1 MSRTRILSIDG
12 GGIKGIVPAVVLLHL
27 EKLLKQLSNNQNSRI
42 HDYFDLFSGAST
54 GAIIIAGLLSPDKNN
69 RPKYSPEEILDLY
82 LENGHIIFNSSL
94 FQEIKSVSGIV
105 NVKYDPDGLESV
117 FEKYFGKSELK
128 GLLKPSLIPVYDL
141 SRGKNYFFRQQKALT
156 SPRHNFYV
164 KDLLRGATSALS
176 YFPPAQIS
184 TVNGLEHR
192 CFIDGGVFANNPA
205 LSAYAEFRYHNSQL
219 HAKDTMMLS
228 LGTGRKTTNLDCEV
242 TANWGAAEWLY
253 QGSYLTSNA
262 VASASDYQLNAVY
275 DNKPNYLRLDASFDD
290 EQSSSMDNTDK
301 EYLDYLISLGESIV
315 KEKQS
320 EINTFAEELI
330 KTGLKQNRV

>member
-12 GGIKGIVPAVVLLHL
+12 GVIKGIVPAVVLLHL
-27 EKLLKQLSNNQNSRI
+27 EKLLKQLSKNQNSRI

-69 RPKYSPEEILDLY
+69 HPKYSPEEILDLY
-82 LENGHIIFNSSL
+82 LENGHIIFNSSF

-105 NVKYDPDGLESV
+105 NVKYDPEGLESV

-128 GLLKPSLIPVYDL
+128 DLLKPSLIPVYDL

-184 TVNGLEHR
+184 TVNDREHR

-205 LSAYAEFRYHNSQL
+205 LSAYAEFRYHNSNL

-320 EINTFAEELI
+320 EINVFAEELI
-330 KTGLKQNRV
+330 KTD

>member
-1 MSRTRILSIDG
+1 MNKTRILSIDG

-27 EKLLKQLSNNQNSRI
+27 EKLLKQLSKNQNSRI

-82 LENGHIIFNSSL
+82 LENGHIIFNSSF

-105 NVKYDPDGLESV
+105 NVKYDPEGLESV

-141 SRGKNYFFRQQKALT
+141 SRGKNYFFRQQKALI

-184 TVNGLEHR
+184 TVNDREHR

-205 LSAYAEFRYHNSQL
+205 LSAYAEFRYHNSNL

-330 KTGLKQNRV
+330 SNSN

>member
-27 EKLLKQLSNNQNSRI
+27 EKLLQDLSNNPTSRI

-54 GAIIIAGLLSPDKNN
+54 GAIIIAGLLSPDNHN
-69 RPKYSPEEILDLY
+69 RPKYSSEEILNLY
-82 LENGHIIFNSSL
+82 LNNGQIIFNSSL

-105 NVKYDPDGLESV
+105 NVKYDPEGLESV

-128 GLLKPSLIPVYDL
+128 DLLKPSLIPVYDL

-156 SPRHNFYV
+156 SPRHNYYV
-164 KDLLRGATSALS
+164 KDLLRGATSALTF
-176 YFPPAQIS
+176 FPPSQIS
-184 TVNGLEHR
+184 TVNDQEHR

-205 LSAYAEFRYHNSQL
+205 LSAYAEFRYHNSKL

-228 LGTGRKTTNLDCEV
+228 LGTGRKTTNLDCKV

-262 VASASDYQLNAVY
+262 VSSASDYQLNAVY
-275 DNKPNYLRLDASFDD
+275 GNQSNYLRLDSTFDD
-290 EQSSSMDNTDK
+290 NQNSSMDNTDK
-301 EYLDYLISLGESIV
+301 DYLDYLISLGESIV
-315 KEKQS
+315 RDKRS

-330 KTGLKQNRV
+330 SNSN

>member
-27 EKLLKQLSNNQNSRI
+27 EKLLQDLSNNPSSRI

-54 GAIIIAGLLSPDKNN
+54 GAIIIAGLLSPDNHN
-69 RPKYSPEEILDLY
+69 RPKYSSEEILNLY
-82 LENGHIIFNSSL
+82 LNNGQIIFNSSL

-105 NVKYDPDGLESV
+105 NVKYDPEGLESV

-128 GLLKPSLIPVYDL
+128 DLLKPSLIPVYDL

-156 SPRHNFYV
+156 SPRHNYYV
-164 KDLLRGATSALS
+164 KDLLRGATSALT
-176 YFPPAQIS
+176 YFPPSQIS
-184 TVNGLEHR
+184 TVNDQEHR

-205 LSAYAEFRYHNSQL
+205 LSAYAEFRYHNSKL

-228 LGTGRKTTNLDCEV
+228 LGTGRKTTNLDCKV

-262 VASASDYQLNAVY
+262 VSSASDYQLNAVY
-275 DNKPNYLRLDASFDD
+275 GNQSNYLRLDSTFDD
-290 EQSSSMDNTDK
+290 NQNSSMDNTDK
-301 EYLDYLISLGESIV
+301 DYLDYLISLGESIV
-315 KEKQS
+315 RDKRS

-330 KTGLKQNRV
+330 SNSN

>member
-1 MSRTRILSIDG
+1 MNKTRILSIDG
-12 GGIKGIVPAVVLLHL
+12 GGIKGIVPAVILLHL
-27 EKLLKQLSNNQNSRI
+27 ENLLKQLSKNQNSRI

-69 RPKYSPEEILDLY
+69 RAKYSSEEILELY

-105 NVKYDPDGLESV
+105 NVKYDPEGLESI

-141 SRGKNYFFRQQKALT
+141 SRGKNYFFRQQKALI

-176 YFPPAQIS
+176 YFPPSQIS

-205 LSAYAEFRYHNSQL
+205 LSAYAEFRYHNSNL

-315 KEKQS
+315 RDKKS
-320 EINTFAEELI
+320 EIHAFAQELI
-330 KTGLKQNRV
+330 LNSK

>member
-1 MSRTRILSIDG
+1 MNKTRILSIDG

-27 EKLLKQLSNNQNSRI
+27 EKLLKQLSKNQNSRI

-69 RPKYSPEEILDLY
+69 RAKYSSEEILDLY

-105 NVKYDPDGLESV
+105 NVKYDPEGLESV

-128 GLLKPSLIPVYDL
+128 CLLKPSLIPVYDL
-141 SRGKNYFFRQQKALT
+141 SRGKNYFFRQQKALI

-205 LSAYAEFRYHNSQL
+205 LSAYAEFRYHNSNL

-320 EINTFAEELI
+320 DINTFAEELI
-330 KTGLKQNRV
+330 LNSK

>member
-1 MSRTRILSIDG
+1 MSRSRILSIDG

-27 EKLLKQLSNNQNSRI
+27 EKLLKQLSKNQNSRI

-54 GAIIIAGLLSPDKNN
+54 GAIIIAGLLSPNKNN

-82 LENGHIIFNSSL
+82 LENGHIIFNSSF

-105 NVKYDPDGLESV
+105 NVKYDPEGLEFV
-117 FEKYFGKSELK
+117 FEKYFCKSELK
-128 GLLKPSLIPVYDL
+128 SLLKPSLIPVYDL

-184 TVNGLEHR
+184 TVNDREHR

-205 LSAYAEFRYHNSQL
+205 LSAYAEFRYHNSNL

-330 KTGLKQNRV
+330 KTD

>member
-1 MSRTRILSIDG
+1 M
-12 GGIKGIVPAVVLLHL
+12 
-27 EKLLKQLSNNQNSRI
+27 
-42 HDYFDLFSGAST
+42 
-54 GAIIIAGLLSPDKNN
+54 
-69 RPKYSPEEILDLY
+69 
-82 LENGHIIFNSSL
+82 
-94 FQEIKSVSGIV
+94 
-105 NVKYDPDGLESV
+105 
-117 FEKYFGKSELK
+117 
-128 GLLKPSLIPVYDL
+128 
-141 SRGKNYFFRQQKALT
+141 
-156 SPRHNFYV
+156 

-176 YFPPAQIS
+176 YFPPSQIS

-205 LSAYAEFRYHNSQL
+205 LSAYAEFRYHNSNL

-315 KEKQS
+315 KDKQS
-320 EINTFAEELI
+320 EINSFAEKLI
-330 KTGLKQNRV
+330 SIQKYKKM

>member
-1 MSRTRILSIDG
+1 MNRTRILSIDG

-27 EKLLKQLSNNQNSRI
+27 EKILQHLSNNPHSRI

-54 GAIIIAGLLSPDKNN
+54 GAIIIAGLLSPDNNN
-69 RPKYSPEEILDLY
+69 RPKYSSKEILDLY
-82 LENGHIIFNSSL
+82 LENGQIIFNSSL

-105 NVKYDPDGLESV
+105 NVKYDSKGLESV

-128 GLLKPSLIPVYDL
+128 DLLKPSLIPVYDL
-141 SRGKNYFFRQQKALT
+141 SRGKNYFFRQQKALK

-164 KDLLRGATSALS
+164 KDLLRAATSALT

-184 TVNGLEHR
+184 TANNKEHR

-205 LSAYAEFRYHNSQL
+205 LSAYAEFRYHNSDL

-228 LGTGRKTTNLDCEV
+228 LGTGRQSTHLDCEI

-253 QGSYLTSNA
+253 QGSFMTSNA
-262 VASASDYQLNAVY
+262 ISSVSDYQLNAVY
-275 DNKPNYLRLDASFDD
+275 DSASNYLRLDTSFDD
-290 EQSSSMDNTDK
+290 SHSSSMDNTKK
-301 EYLDYLISLGESIV
+301 EYLDYLISLGESIA
-315 KEKQS
+315 S
-320 EINTFAEELI
+320 ERNTDIENFAQKLI
-330 KTGLKQNRV
+330 ENSN

>member
-27 EKLLKQLSNNQNSRI
+27 EKLLQDLSNNPSSRI

-54 GAIIIAGLLSPDKNN
+54 GAIIIAGLLSPDNHN
-69 RPKYSPEEILDLY
+69 RPKYSSEEILDLY
-82 LENGHIIFNSSL
+82 LNNGQIIFNSSL

-105 NVKYDPDGLESV
+105 NVKYDPEGLESV

-128 GLLKPSLIPVYDL
+128 DLLKPSLIPVYDL

-156 SPRHNFYV
+156 SPRHNYYV
-164 KDLLRGATSALS
+164 KDLLRGATSALTF
-176 YFPPAQIS
+176 FPPSQIS
-184 TVNGLEHR
+184 TVNDQEHR

-205 LSAYAEFRYHNSQL
+205 LSAYAEFRYHNSKL

-228 LGTGRKTTNLDCEV
+228 LGTGRKTTNLDCKV

-262 VASASDYQLNAVY
+262 VSSASDYQLNAVY
-275 DNKPNYLRLDASFDD
+275 GNHSNYLRLDSTFDD
-290 EQSSSMDNTDK
+290 NQNSSMDNTDK
-301 EYLDYLISLGESIV
+301 DYLDYLISLGESIV
-315 KEKQS
+315 RDKRS

-330 KTGLKQNRV
+330 SNSK

>member
-27 EKLLKQLSNNQNSRI
+27 EKLLQDLSNNPSSRI

-54 GAIIIAGLLSPDKNN
+54 GAIIIAGLLSPDNHN
-69 RPKYSPEEILDLY
+69 RPKYSSEEILNLY
-82 LENGHIIFNSSL
+82 LNNGQIIFNSSL

-105 NVKYDPDGLESV
+105 NVKYDPEGLESV

-128 GLLKPSLIPVYDL
+128 DLLKPSLIPVYDL

-156 SPRHNFYV
+156 SPRHNYYV
-164 KDLLRGATSALS
+164 KDLLRGATSALTF
-176 YFPPAQIS
+176 FPPSQIS
-184 TVNGLEHR
+184 TVNDQEHR

-205 LSAYAEFRYHNSQL
+205 LSAYAEFRYHNSKL

-228 LGTGRKTTNLDCEV
+228 LGTGRKTTNLDCKV

-262 VASASDYQLNAVY
+262 VSSASDYQLNAVY
-275 DNKPNYLRLDASFDD
+275 GNQSNYLRLDSTFDD
-290 EQSSSMDNTDK
+290 NQNSSMDNTDK
-301 EYLDYLISLGESIV
+301 DYLDYLISLGESIV
-315 KEKQS
+315 RDKRS

-330 KTGLKQNRV
+330 SNSN

>member
-27 EKLLKQLSNNQNSRI
+27 EKLLQDLSNNPSSRI

-54 GAIIIAGLLSPDKNN
+54 GAIIIAGLLSPDNHN
-69 RPKYSPEEILDLY
+69 RPKYSSEEILDLY
-82 LENGHIIFNSSL
+82 LNNGQIIFNSSL

-105 NVKYDPDGLESV
+105 NVKYDPEGLESV

-128 GLLKPSLIPVYDL
+128 DLLKPSLIPVYDL

-156 SPRHNFYV
+156 SPRHNYYV
-164 KDLLRGATSALS
+164 KDLLRGATSALTF
-176 YFPPAQIS
+176 FPPSQIS
-184 TVNGLEHR
+184 TVNDQEHR

-205 LSAYAEFRYHNSQL
+205 LSAYAEFRYHNSKL

-228 LGTGRKTTNLDCEV
+228 LGTGRKTTNLDCKV

-262 VASASDYQLNAVY
+262 VSSASDYQLNAVY
-275 DNKPNYLRLDASFDD
+275 GNQSNYLRLDSTFDD
-290 EQSSSMDNTDK
+290 NQNSSMDNTDK
-301 EYLDYLISLGESIV
+301 DYLDYLISLGESIV
-315 KEKQS
+315 RDNRS

-330 KTGLKQNRV
+330 SNSN

>member
-27 EKLLKQLSNNQNSRI
+27 EKLLQNLSSNPNSGI

-54 GAIIIAGLLSPDKNN
+54 GAIIIAGLLSPDTNN
-69 RPKYSPEEILDLY
+69 RPKYSSKEILDLY
-82 LENGHIIFNSSL
+82 LENGQIIFKSSL

-105 NVKYDPDGLESV
+105 NVKYDSEGLESV

-128 GLLKPSLIPVYDL
+128 DLLKPSLIPVYDL
-141 SRGKNYFFRQQKALT
+141 SRGKNYFFRQQKALI

-164 KDLLRGATSALS
+164 KDLLRGATSALT

-184 TVNGLEHR
+184 TVNDQKHH

-205 LSAYAEFRYHNSQL
+205 LSAYAEFRYHNSDF

-262 VASASDYQLNAVY
+262 VSSASDYQLNAVY
-275 DNKPNYLRLDASFDD
+275 DNNPNYLRLDSSFDD
-290 EQSSSMDNTDK
+290 NQSSSMDNTDK
-301 EYLDYLISLGESIV
+301 GYLDYLISLGETIV
-315 KEKQS
+315 RDKQS
-320 EINTFAEELI
+320 EINAFAEELI
-330 KTGLKQNRV
+330 SNSN

>member
-27 EKLLKQLSNNQNSRI
+27 EKLLKQLSKNQNSRI

-69 RPKYSPEEILDLY
+69 RPKYSPEEILYLY
-82 LENGHIIFNSSL
+82 LENGHIIFNSSF

-105 NVKYDPDGLESV
+105 NVKYDPEGLESV

-184 TVNGLEHR
+184 TVNDREHR

-205 LSAYAEFRYHNSQL
+205 LSAYAEFRYHNSNL

-315 KEKQS
+315 KDKQS
-320 EINTFAEELI
+320 EINAFAEELI
-330 KTGLKQNRV
+330 KTD

>member
-1 MSRTRILSIDG
+1 MNKTRILSIDG

-27 EKLLKQLSNNQNSRI
+27 ENLLKQLSKNQNSRI

-69 RPKYSPEEILDLY
+69 RAKYSSKEILDLY

-105 NVKYDPDGLESV
+105 NVKYDPEGLESI

-141 SRGKNYFFRQQKALT
+141 SRGKNYFFRQQKALI

-176 YFPPAQIS
+176 YFPPSQIS

-205 LSAYAEFRYHNSQL
+205 LSAYAEFRYHNSNL

-315 KEKQS
+315 KDKQS
-320 EINTFAEELI
+320 EINSFAEKLI
-330 KTGLKQNRV
+330 SIQNIEKM

>member
-27 EKLLKQLSNNQNSRI
+27 EKLLKHLSNNQNSRI
-42 HDYFDLFSGAST
+42 YDYFDLFSGAST
-54 GAIIIAGLLSPDKNN
+54 GAIIIAGLLSPDKDN

-330 KTGLKQNRV
+330 KTD

>member
-1 MSRTRILSIDG
+1 MSKTRILSIDG
-12 GGIKGIVPAVVLLHL
+12 GGIKGIVPAVVLLNL
-27 EKLLKQLSNNQNSRI
+27 EKLLQHLSNNKNSRI

-54 GAIIIAGLLSPDKNN
+54 GAIIIAGLLSPDQNN
-69 RPKYSPEEILDLY
+69 RPKYSSEEILDLY
-82 LENGHIIFNSSL
+82 LENGHIIFNSSF

-105 NVKYDPDGLESV
+105 NVKYDPEGLESV

-141 SRGKNYFFRQQKALT
+141 SRGKNYFFRQQKALI

-205 LSAYAEFRYHNSQL
+205 LSAYAEFRYHNSNL

-275 DNKPNYLRLDASFDD
+275 NNKPNYLRLDASFDD

-315 KEKQS
+315 KDKQS
-320 EINTFAEELI
+320 EINSFAEKLI
-330 KTGLKQNRV
+330 SIQKYKKM

>member
-1 MSRTRILSIDG
+1 MNKTRILSIDG

-27 EKLLKQLSNNQNSRI
+27 EKLLKRLSKNQNSRI

-69 RPKYSPEEILDLY
+69 RAKYSSKEILELY
-82 LENGHIIFNSSL
+82 LENGHIIFNSSI

-105 NVKYDPDGLESV
+105 NVKYDPEGLESI

-141 SRGKNYFFRQQKALT
+141 SRGKNYFFRQQKALI

-176 YFPPAQIS
+176 YFPPSQIS

-205 LSAYAEFRYHNSQL
+205 LSAYAEFRYHNSNL
-219 HAKDTMMLS
+219 LAKDTMMLS

-320 EINTFAEELI
+320 EINSFAEELI
-330 KTGLKQNRV
+330 LNSK

>member
-27 EKLLKQLSNNQNSRI
+27 EKLLKQLSKNQNSRI

-82 LENGHIIFNSSL
+82 LENGHIIFNSSF

-105 NVKYDPDGLESV
+105 NVKYDPEGLESV

-128 GLLKPSLIPVYDL
+128 DLLKPSLIPVYDL

-184 TVNGLEHR
+184 TVNDREHR

-205 LSAYAEFRYHNSQL
+205 LSAYAEFRYHNSNL

-315 KEKQS
+315 KDKQS
-320 EINTFAEELI
+320 EINSFAEELI
-330 KTGLKQNRV
+330 KTD

>member
-1 MSRTRILSIDG
+1 MNKTRILSVDG

-27 EKLLKQLSNNQNSRI
+27 EKLLKHLSNNQNSRI

-54 GAIIIAGLLSPDKNN
+54 GAIIIAGLLSPNKNN

-82 LENGHIIFNSSL
+82 LKNGKIIFNSSL
-94 FQEIKSVSGIV
+94 LQEIKSVSGIV
-105 NVKYDPDGLESV
+105 NVKYDPEGLESV
-117 FEKYFGKSELK
+117 FEKYFGKLQLK
-128 GLLKPSLIPVYDL
+128 DLLKPSLIPVYDL
-141 SRGKNYFFRQQKALT
+141 SRGKNYFFRQQKALI

-184 TVNGLEHR
+184 TVNDQEHR

-205 LSAYAEFRYHNSQL
+205 LSAYAEFRYHNSDL

-228 LGTGRKTTNLDCEV
+228 IGTGRKTTNLDCEV

-275 DNKPNYLRLDASFDD
+275 DNQPNYLRLDASFDD

-315 KEKQS
+315 KEKQRD
-320 EINTFAEELI
+320 INTFAEELI
-330 KTGLKQNRV
+330 LNSK

>member
-27 EKLLKQLSNNQNSRI
+27 EKLLQDLSNNPSSRI

-54 GAIIIAGLLSPDKNN
+54 GAIIIAGLLSPDNHN
-69 RPKYSPEEILDLY
+69 RPKYSSEEILDLY
-82 LENGHIIFNSSL
+82 LNNGQIIFNSSL

-105 NVKYDPDGLESV
+105 NVKYDPEGLESV

-128 GLLKPSLIPVYDL
+128 NLLKPSLIPVYDL

-156 SPRHNFYV
+156 SPRHNYYV
-164 KDLLRGATSALS
+164 KDLLRGATSALTF
-176 YFPPAQIS
+176 FPPSQIS
-184 TVNGLEHR
+184 TVNDQEHR

-205 LSAYAEFRYHNSQL
+205 LSAYAEFRYHNSKL

-228 LGTGRKTTNLDCEV
+228 LGTGRKTTNLDCKV

-262 VASASDYQLNAVY
+262 VSSASDYQLNAVY
-275 DNKPNYLRLDASFDD
+275 GNQSNYLRLDSTFDD
-290 EQSSSMDNTDK
+290 NQNSSMDNTDK
-301 EYLDYLISLGESIV
+301 DYLDYLISLGESIV
-315 KEKQS
+315 RDKRS

-330 KTGLKQNRV
+330 SNSN

>member
-27 EKLLKQLSNNQNSRI
+27 EKLLQDLSNNPSSRI

-54 GAIIIAGLLSPDKNN
+54 GAIIIAGLLSPDNHN
-69 RPKYSPEEILDLY
+69 RPKYSSEEILDLY
-82 LENGHIIFNSSL
+82 LNNGQIIFNSSL

-105 NVKYDPDGLESV
+105 NVKYDPEGLESV

-128 GLLKPSLIPVYDL
+128 DLLKPSLIPVYDL

-156 SPRHNFYV
+156 SPRHNYYV
-164 KDLLRGATSALS
+164 KDLLRGATSALTF
-176 YFPPAQIS
+176 FPPSQIS
-184 TVNGLEHR
+184 TVNDQEHR

-205 LSAYAEFRYHNSQL
+205 LSAYAEFRYHNSKL

-228 LGTGRKTTNLDCEV
+228 LGTGRKTTNLDCKV

-262 VASASDYQLNAVY
+262 VSSASDYQLNAVY
-275 DNKPNYLRLDASFDD
+275 GNQSNYLRLDSTFYDN
-290 EQSSSMDNTDK
+290 QNSSMDNTDK
-301 EYLDYLISLGESIV
+301 DYLDYLISLGESIV
-315 KEKQS
+315 RDKRS

-330 KTGLKQNRV
+330 SNSN

>member
-1 MSRTRILSIDG
+1 MNKTRILSIDG

-69 RPKYSPEEILDLY
+69 HPKYSPEEILDLY
-82 LENGHIIFNSSL
+82 LENGHIIFNSSF

-105 NVKYDPDGLESV
+105 NVKYDPEGLESV
-117 FEKYFGKSELK
+117 FKKYFGKSELK

-141 SRGKNYFFRQQKALT
+141 SRGKNYFFRQQKALI

-184 TVNGLEHR
+184 TVNSLEHR

-205 LSAYAEFRYHNSQL
+205 LSAYAEFRYHNSNL

-315 KEKQS
+315 KDKQS
-320 EINTFAEELI
+320 EINFFAEKLI
-330 KTGLKQNRV
+330 SIQNIEKM

>member
-27 EKLLKQLSNNQNSRI
+27 EKLLNQLSKNQNSRI

-82 LENGHIIFNSSL
+82 LENGHIIFNSSF

-105 NVKYDPDGLESV
+105 NVKYDPEGLESV

-128 GLLKPSLIPVYDL
+128 SLLKPSLIPVYDL

-184 TVNGLEHR
+184 TVNDREHR

-205 LSAYAEFRYHNSQL
+205 LSAYAEFRYHNSNL

-315 KEKQS
+315 KDKQS
-320 EINTFAEELI
+320 EINSFAEELI
-330 KTGLKQNRV
+330 KTD

>member
-1 MSRTRILSIDG
+1 M
-12 GGIKGIVPAVVLLHL
+12 
-27 EKLLKQLSNNQNSRI
+27 
-42 HDYFDLFSGAST
+42 
-54 GAIIIAGLLSPDKNN
+54 
-69 RPKYSPEEILDLY
+69 
-82 LENGHIIFNSSL
+82 
-94 FQEIKSVSGIV
+94 QEIKSVSGIV
-105 NVKYDPDGLESV
+105 NVKYDPEGIESV
-117 FEKYFGKSELK
+117 FEKYFGKLQLK
-128 GLLKPSLIPVYDL
+128 DLLKPSLIPVYDL
-141 SRGKNYFFRQQKALT
+141 SRGKNYFFRQQKALI

-184 TVNGLEHR
+184 TVNDQEHR

-205 LSAYAEFRYHNSQL
+205 LSAYAEFRYHNSNF

-330 KTGLKQNRV
+330 KTG

>member
-1 MSRTRILSIDG
+1 MNRTRILSIDG

-27 EKLLKQLSNNQNSRI
+27 EKLLQDLSNNPSSRI

-54 GAIIIAGLLSPDKNN
+54 GAIIIAGLLSPDNHN
-69 RPKYSPEEILDLY
+69 RPKYSSEEILDLY
-82 LENGHIIFNSSL
+82 LNNGQIIFNSSL

-105 NVKYDPDGLESV
+105 NVKYDPEGLESV

-128 GLLKPSLIPVYDL
+128 NLLKPSLIPVYDL

-156 SPRHNFYV
+156 SPRHNYYV
-164 KDLLRGATSALS
+164 KDLLRGATSALTF
-176 YFPPAQIS
+176 FPPSQIS
-184 TVNGLEHR
+184 TVNDQEHR

-205 LSAYAEFRYHNSQL
+205 LSAYAEFRYHNSKL

-228 LGTGRKTTNLDCEV
+228 LGTGRKTTNLDCKV

-262 VASASDYQLNAVY
+262 VSSASDYQLNAVY
-275 DNKPNYLRLDASFDD
+275 GNQSNYLRLDSTFDD
-290 EQSSSMDNTDK
+290 NQNSSMDNTDK
-301 EYLDYLISLGESIV
+301 DYLDYLISLGESIV
-315 KEKQS
+315 RDKRS

-330 KTGLKQNRV
+330 SNSN

>member
-27 EKLLKQLSNNQNSRI
+27 EKLLKQLSKNQNSRI

-69 RPKYSPEEILDLY
+69 HPKYSPEEILDLY
-82 LENGHIIFNSSL
+82 LENGHIIFNSSF

-105 NVKYDPDGLESV
+105 NVKYDPEGLESV

-184 TVNGLEHR
+184 TVNDREHR

-205 LSAYAEFRYHNSQL
+205 LSAYAEFRYHNSNL

-320 EINTFAEELI
+320 KINAFAEELI
-330 KTGLKQNRV
+330 KTD

>member
-1 MSRTRILSIDG
+1 MNRTRILSIDG

-27 EKLLKQLSNNQNSRI
+27 EKLLQDLSNNPSSRI

-54 GAIIIAGLLSPDKNN
+54 GAIIIAGLLSPDNHN
-69 RPKYSPEEILDLY
+69 RPKYSSEEILDLY
-82 LENGHIIFNSSL
+82 LNNGQIIFNSSL

-105 NVKYDPDGLESV
+105 NVKYDPEGLESV

-128 GLLKPSLIPVYDL
+128 DLLKPSLIPVYDL

-156 SPRHNFYV
+156 SPRHNYYV
-164 KDLLRGATSALS
+164 KDLLRGATSALT
-176 YFPPAQIS
+176 YFPPSQIS
-184 TVNGLEHR
+184 TVNDQEHR

-205 LSAYAEFRYHNSQL
+205 LSAYAEFRYHNSKL

-228 LGTGRKTTNLDCEV
+228 LGTGRKTTNLDCKV

-262 VASASDYQLNAVY
+262 VSSASDYQLNAVY
-275 DNKPNYLRLDASFDD
+275 GNQSNYLRLDSTFDD
-290 EQSSSMDNTDK
+290 NQNSSMDNTDK
-301 EYLDYLISLGESIV
+301 DYLDYLISLGESIV
-315 KEKQS
+315 RDKRS

-330 KTGLKQNRV
+330 SNSN

>member
-1 MSRTRILSIDG
+1 MNRTRILSIDG

-27 EKLLKQLSNNQNSRI
+27 EKILQHLSDDPNSRI

-54 GAIIIAGLLSPDKNN
+54 GAIIIAGLLSPDNN
-69 RPKYSPEEILDLY
+69 NGPKYSPKEILDLY
-82 LENGHIIFNSSL
+82 LENGQIIFNSSL

-105 NVKYDPDGLESV
+105 NVKYDPEGLESV

-128 GLLKPSLIPVYDL
+128 DLLKPSLIPVYDL
-141 SRGKNYFFRQQKALT
+141 SRGKNYFFRQQKALK

-164 KDLLRGATSALS
+164 KDLLRAATSALT

-184 TVNGLEHR
+184 TANNKENR

-205 LSAYAEFRYHNSQL
+205 LSAYAEFRYHNSDL

-275 DNKPNYLRLDASFDD
+275 DSNTNYLRLDSSFDD
-290 EQSSSMDNTDK
+290 NQSSSMDNTDK
-301 EYLDYLISLGESIV
+301 DYLDYLISLGESIV
-315 KEKQS
+315 RDKQS
-320 EINTFAEELI
+320 EIHAFAEELI
-330 KTGLKQNRV
+330 SNSK

>member
-27 EKLLKQLSNNQNSRI
+27 EKLLKHLSNNQNSRI
-42 HDYFDLFSGAST
+42 YDYFDLFSGAST
-54 GAIIIAGLLSPDKNN
+54 GAIIIAGLLSPDKDN

-105 NVKYDPDGLESV
+105 NVKYDPEGLESV

-128 GLLKPSLIPVYDL
+128 NLIKPSLIPVYDL

-184 TVNGLEHR
+184 TVNGLENR

-205 LSAYAEFRYHNSQL
+205 LSAYAEFRYHNSNL

-275 DNKPNYLRLDASFDD
+275 DNKPNYLRLDTSFNDK
-290 EQSSSMDNTDK
+290 QSSSMDNTDK

-320 EINTFAEELI
+320 DINAFAEELI
-330 KTGLKQNRV
+330 LNSK